1 MKLEIGRAIRPPATR
16 LKIGMANITK
26 KLLAQGLRQKGW
38 SISEIA
44 KELDMLKSGSISK
57 WCRDI
62 VLTSEQMGRLIKRQE
77 SGSYKGRIIATER
90 LRERRLREVELLRKE
105 GLEEIGRLNR
115 RDLFIGGVSMYWSE
129 GETYP
134 GSDNLSFI
142 NSDPKMILFM
152 LKWFREICKVPNNRF
167 SLQVKIN
174 EIHKNR
180 IKEIENYWSR
190 LTAIP
195 LTQFTKTILIKAK
208 SKKIYLNPNEYFG
221 TLRIAVHKGTQ
232 LRRKVNGWVEGLTKG
247 I

>member
-1 MKLEIGRAIRPPATR
+1 
-16 LKIGMANITK
+16 MANITK
-26 KLLAQGLRQKGW
+26 KFLAQEFRQKGW

-44 KELDMLKSGSISK
+44 KEIDMLKSGSISK

-62 VLTSEQMGRLIKRQE
+62 ILTPVQIKRLARKQE
-77 SGSYKGRIIATER
+77 SGSSKGRMIAAER

-105 GLEEIGRLNR
+105 GIEEIGKLNR
-115 RDLFIGGVSMYWSE
+115 RDLFIGGVVAYWSE

-152 LKWFREICKVPNNRF
+152 LKWFKEICKVPDDRF
-167 SLQVKIN
+167 SLQAKIN

-190 LTAIP
+190 ITVIP

-208 SKKIYLNPNEYFG
+208 SKKIYPNPNEYFG
-221 TLRIAVHKGTQ
+221 TLRITVHKGTQ
-232 LRRKVNGWVEGLTKG
+232 LRRKVNGWVEGLAKMAV
-247 I
+247 